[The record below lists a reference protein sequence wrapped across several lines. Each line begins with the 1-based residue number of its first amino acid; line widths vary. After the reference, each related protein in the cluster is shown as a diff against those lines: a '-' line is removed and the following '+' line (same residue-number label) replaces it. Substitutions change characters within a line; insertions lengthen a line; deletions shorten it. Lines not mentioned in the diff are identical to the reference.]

1 MAYKRKTIDCYAIE
15 GNCGYGWDIECNCE
29 DFKDAKEQLK
39 TYRKHVNYPVRIK
52 KWREKINEWEILQ
65 IGVTTMT
72 YTAQGVEIVHDNKS
86 WDFMTHEQKLQF
98 INEQSMET
106 KANII
111 ARKIKRNEKRG
122 IVSAFRKK
130 VN

>member
-1 MAYKRKTIDCYAIE
+1 
-15 GNCGYGWDIECNCE
+15 
-29 DFKDAKEQLK
+29 
-39 TYRKHVNYPVRIK
+39 
-52 KWREKINEWEILQ
+52 
-65 IGVTTMT
+65 MT

-106 KANII
+106 RANII

-130 VN
+130 AN